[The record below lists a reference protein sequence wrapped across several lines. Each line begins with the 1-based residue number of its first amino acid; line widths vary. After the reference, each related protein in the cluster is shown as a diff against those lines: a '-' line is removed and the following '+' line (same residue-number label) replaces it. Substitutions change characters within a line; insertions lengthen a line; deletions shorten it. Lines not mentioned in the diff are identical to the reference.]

1 MHPVVE
7 LTIDGRPV
15 TGAFY
20 ERLLSVEV
28 VDKEGVASDRF
39 SAELNDGPPDFLA
52 LPRKGAIV
60 SVSLGYRERGIQ
72 EMGQY
77 TADQVQPRC
86 LPYKLSISGKAAD
99 LRKGKLKEHQE
110 RHWDEATLGEI
121 VEEIA
126 GEAGLTA
133 RISDKLAAHQY
144 KWLGQESETPIHFL
158 ERLARRH
165 NALFSI
171 KGGQL
176 VFAERGSGL
185 SASGAPLGVAMLTP
199 ERILRDTLQFEYND
213 RSAYSKVIAYYQDRD
228 TAERVE
234 IEVEGDA
241 EGDATYRIPEPFAD
255 PAEAERA
262 AEARARQLKRGE
274 GSASV
279 AVVGDTAL
287 MAGGPVIFQGIRPGL
302 DGVPWIIETATHT
315 LSKGDG
321 YRTRLNLKLYDGESG
336 ADSAG
341 GGGQEGGAAGSG
353 SDAPAA
359 SDGDS
364 AASDGAQPS
373 SDTPSNIPAAPRFW
387 GGEGF

>member
-15 TGAFY
+15 AGAFY
-20 ERLLSVEV
+20 ERLLSVEI

-60 SVSLGYRERGIQ
+60 SVSLGYRDRGVQ

-77 TADQVQPRC
+77 TADEVQAHC
-86 LPYKLSISGKAAD
+86 LPYRLSISGKAAD

-110 RHWDEATLGEI
+110 RHWDDATLGEI

-126 GEAGLTA
+126 GEAGLAA

-199 ERILRDTLQFEYND
+199 ERILRDSLQFEYND

-234 IEVEGDA
+234 IEVEGDP

-262 AEARARQLKRGE
+262 AESRAKQLKRGE

-287 MAGGPVIFQGIRPGL
+287 MAGGPVIFQGVRPGL

-315 LSKGDG
+315 LSKSDG
-321 YRTRLNLKLYDGESG
+321 YRTRLDLKLYDGESG
-336 ADSAG
+336 GGSAG
-341 GGGQEGGAAGSG
+341 SDQGGGAASAGN
-353 SDAPAA
+353 DAPAG
-359 SDGDS
+359 GDS
-364 AASDGAQPS
+364 TASGSAQQA
-373 SDTPSNIPAAPRFW
+373 SDTPPNIPSAPRFW

>member
-1 MHPVVE
+1 MRPAVE

-15 TGAFY
+15 TDAFY

-60 SVSLGYRERGIQ
+60 SVALGYRDRGVE

-77 TADQVQPRC
+77 TADQVQPHC
-86 LPYKLSISGKAAD
+86 LPYRLSISGKAAD

-110 RHWDEATLGEI
+110 RHWDDATLGEI

-126 GEAGLTA
+126 GEAGLGA
-133 RISDKLAAHQY
+133 RISGTLAAHRY
-144 KWLGQESETPIHFL
+144 TWLGQESETPIHFL

-185 SASGAPLGVAMLTP
+185 SASGAPLGVAMLAP
-199 ERILRDTLQFEYND
+199 ERILRDSLRFEYND
-213 RSAYSKVIAYYQDRD
+213 RSAYSRVIAYYQDRD

-234 IEVEGDA
+234 VEVEGDP

-262 AEARARQLKRGE
+262 AQSRARQLKRGE
-274 GSASV
+274 GNASV
-279 AVVGDTAL
+279 AVIGDTSL
-287 MAGGPVIFQGIRPGL
+287 MAGGPVIFQGVRPGL

-315 LSKGDG
+315 LSKSDG
-321 YRTRLNLKLYDGESG
+321 YRTRLDLKLYDGESG
-336 ADSAG
+336 GDSAG
-341 GGGQEGGAAGSG
+341 GGQGA
-353 SDAPAA
+353 DAA
-359 SDGDS
+359 SAGNDALAASGEGS

-373 SDTPSNIPAAPRFW
+373 DDTPPNIPRAPRFW